1 MDLTAD
7 YPSLPPLYVAANG
20 CAYRD
25 VQDSGSGS
33 ADGSVADD
41 VERIAYLNGS
51 SRRRRRAVADDVE
64 RIAYLNG
71 HLAAV
76 AVPWPPAATCAAIST
91 RRSWTAGN
99 GPMDSPGISVS
110 YEWTRS
116 RSIVTPARRST
127 TTEGSSAIMTVTRG
141 RCADQH
147 HRSGAVR

>member
-33 ADGSVADD
+33 ADGPVADD
-41 VERIAYLNGS
+41 VERIAYLNVS
-51 SRRRRRAVADDVE
+51 SRRRRRAVAAGCDV
-64 RIAYLNG
+64 RGYFY
-71 HLAAV
+71 
-76 AVPWPPAATCAAIST
+76 ST
-91 RRSWTAGN
+91 LLDCWTAGN